1 MNIIVIGDRDTVTGF
16 RLAGVEGWH
25 VDTPE
30 EAGAAL
36 ERALAAPDVGLILI
50 TERWAAAMRP
60 RVEAARRRI
69 MPLVV
74 EIPDRRGP
82 IDEVSLTR
90 KVHSIIGI

>member
-25 VDTPE
+25 VDTPQ

-36 ERALAAPDVGLILI
+36 EKALAARDTGLILI
-50 TERWAAAMRP
+50 TQRWSAAIRSE
-60 RVEAARRRI
+60 VEVARRRI
-69 MPLVV
+69 MPVVV

-82 IDEVSLTR
+82 MDEVSLTR